1 MVKLQLI
8 ELSAENALAA
18 TALALLPGQQKFVTP
33 GTYENA
39 QESLDH
45 QKTWSRLIIPGARS
59 VGLIRAYF
67 DETHP
72 DEYLRS
78 CIWRITVAAPARGQ
92 GVGRFAVVAAVER
105 AAALGFSQITAMW
118 PDGEDGPG
126 SFFLHLGFS
135 QIGVSEFGDIIGSSS
150 V

>member
-1 MVKLQLI
+1 MDKLRLI

-18 TALALLPGQQKFVTP
+18 NSLELLPGQDTFIPP

-45 QKTWSRLIIPGARS
+45 QKTWSRLIIDSEQS

-67 DETHP
+67 DKTHP
-72 DEYLRS
+72 DEHLRS
-78 CIWRITVAAPARGQ
+78 CIWRLTVAASARGQ
-92 GVGRFAVVAAVER
+92 GVGRFAVVAAIER
-105 AAALGFSQITAMW
+105 AAALGFSRITAMW
-118 PDGEDGPG
+118 PDGADGPG
-126 SFFLHLGFS
+126 GFFLHLGFS
-135 QIGVSEFGDIIGSSS
+135 QIGVSEFGDIIGSTA